1 MSNQEVGFEI
11 LSLAT
16 EDWFALW
23 EIVSRCELLLSGADK
38 EAVEEVVR
46 QEVLRLIAE
55 GLVYLCEFTPQANE
69 CAQYS
74 ATEAE
79 AVLNDPRTW
88 QLPTS
93 HTHPRV
99 GATDAGMSEYF
110 GESH

>member
-1 MSNQEVGFEI
+1 MRNQEIASEI
-11 LSLAT
+11 LSSAT
-16 EDWFALW
+16 EDWHALW
-23 EIVSRCELLLSGADK
+23 EIVSTCERILSGGDK

-69 CAQYS
+69 CTPYPP
-74 ATEAE
+74 TEVE

-88 QLPTS
+88 QLPTG

-99 GATDAGMSEYF
+99 GATDAGYKKYF
-110 GESH
+110 GQSN